1 MSELETFQVNIY
13 GEQYSLRVSPEEKEG
28 IQEVVNYVNEMMHRI
43 GDNQAR
49 MGYQDVA
56 VLTAMNLAEEL
67 FRMKKD
73 HQNLLELLEVEE

>member
-13 GEQYSLRVSPEEKEG
+13 GEQYSLRVSPEEKED